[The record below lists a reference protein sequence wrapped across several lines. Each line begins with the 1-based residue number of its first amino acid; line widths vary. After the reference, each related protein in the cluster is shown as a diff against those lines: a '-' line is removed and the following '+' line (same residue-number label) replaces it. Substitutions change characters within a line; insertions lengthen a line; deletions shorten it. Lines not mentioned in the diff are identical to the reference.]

1 MGSPTNIGIYIGPE
15 DKDIAAWFN
24 LLERNH
30 MSRTV
35 WVRGLLAAYALDQPL
50 RIGIVD
56 KRAPLIRDKDNPSDT
71 VTSKSPFQYGW
82 HVRGPHR
89 EYVIGSVINLT
100 IRNEELRTVLDE
112 AWTNGHKLATFIKSL
127 IRKNLK
133 TGDKDIPPKMDE
145 YNRIWAEF
153 LVSVNKN
160 MTKTREAREVL
171 VPEPV
176 KPAAPDTSWVTEEPV
191 ETRESVRRQ
200 PRRRP
205 DKPPKA
211 VTPRADRSFAF
222 TFDEKDDTPDEAPAQ
237 EPQKA
242 VPVPPPAPEKAPAP
256 PPSSLGKNPL
266 LSQI

>member
-1 MGSPTNIGIYIGPE
+1 MGSPTSIGIYIGPE

-71 VTSKSPFQYGW
+71 VTSKSSFQYGW

-145 YNRIWAEF
+145 YNRIWAEY

-160 MTKTREAREVL
+160 MTKTREEREL
-171 VPEPV
+171 PVPDAA
-176 KPAAPDTSWVTEEPV
+176 KTTAPDTSWVTEEPV
-191 ETRESVRRQ
+191 ETRAPVRKEQRQ
-200 PRRRP
+200 KP

-211 VTPRADRSFAF
+211 VIPRADRSFTF
-222 TFDEKDDTPDEAPAQ
+222 TFDGEDDTPAE
-237 EPQKA
+237 
-242 VPVPPPAPEKAPAP
+242 VPVQEQQKTVTVPSPTPEKLPASP
-256 PPSSLGKNPL
+256 PSLGKNPL